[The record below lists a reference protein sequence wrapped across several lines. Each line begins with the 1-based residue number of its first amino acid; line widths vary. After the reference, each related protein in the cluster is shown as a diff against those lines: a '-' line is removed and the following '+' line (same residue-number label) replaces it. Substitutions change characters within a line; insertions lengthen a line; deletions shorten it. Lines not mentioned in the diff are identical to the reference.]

1 MPTLWGKLQFK
12 EFDSHIRFKP
22 KESGMV
28 SDTCQKRFRDNFALR
43 RHRQS
48 YEGTST
54 MEMCTKWNGVFKHLK
69 NQFINRKANKV
80 NESICDICNVSF
92 SEKKSMH
99 IKRKHTTTKLYPCG
113 CGKKLFVQIFFWE
126 TFKSELQKRGKDS
139 LIISYL
145 PGGTFCY
152 IKQILI
158 FHRFTFR

>member
-69 NQFINRKANKV
+69 NPFINRKANKA
-80 NESICDICNVSF
+80 NESICDICNISF

-113 CGKKLFVQIFFWE
+113 FLYQYFFWE

>member
-69 NQFINRKANKV
+69 NQFINRKANKA

-99 IKRKHTTTKLYPCG
+99 IKRKHTTTKLYSCG
-113 CGKKLFVQIFFWE
+113 CGKSFFIPIFFWE
-126 TFKSELQKRGKDS
+126 TFKSKLQKRGKDS

>member
-28 SDTCQKRFRDNFALR
+28 SDTCQKRLRDNFALR

-69 NQFINRKANKV
+69 NQFINRKANKA

-113 CGKKLFVQIFFWE
+113 CGKSFLYQYFFE
-126 TFKSELQKRGKDS
+126 RHSKANYKNAEK
-139 LIISYL
+139 IV
-145 PGGTFCY
+145 
-152 IKQILI
+152 
-158 FHRFTFR
+158 